1 MATYGQVRMRLS
13 QMFPAVP
20 LDLLDGWIWARHE
33 SIMDQLNWDRLA
45 TSRPVSLLPEYTTG
59 TVTLTQGLPVVVGNG
74 TAWDSS
80 TGDVLR
86 IEGGKTYY
94 RFIVDSA
101 AAGTLDRPYEG
112 DTGTFSY
119 RISRAVYT
127 LPADVRL
134 IKSVSDPAT
143 GYQLSFL
150 DRERFRQA
158 FGDHNSRGNPT
169 HWTGYFDSDTD
180 PPLMQIEVFPLP
192 ITSGSVNVAV
202 VMDKGGIMDGETST
216 AFLPWERSG
225 VIQDGVAEDCCTWL
239 LTRDNPPPGMG
250 QAAER
255 YARKFADGLAGMIRT
270 DISRH
275 GSVTLQLDQAMYQ
288 HRLRRWQ
295 RYC

>member
-20 LDLLDGWIWARHE
+20 LDLLDGWIWSRHE
-33 SIMDQLNWDRLA
+33 LLMDQLNWDRLA
-45 TSRPVSLLPEYTTG
+45 TSRPVSLLAEYATG
-59 TVTLTQGLPVVVGNG
+59 TVTLTQGLSVVIGNG

-80 TGDVLR
+80 TGDILR
-86 IEGGKTYY
+86 IEGGQTYY
-94 RFIVDSA
+94 RFIADSA

-112 DTGTFSY
+112 ASGEFSY

-143 GYQLSFL
+143 GESLSFL
-150 DRERFRQA
+150 DRERFKQA
-158 FGDHNSRGNPT
+158 FGDRKSRGNPT
-169 HWTGYFDSDTD
+169 HWTGYFDSDTA
-180 PPLMQIEVFPLP
+180 PPQMQIEVFPLP
-192 ITSGSVNVAV
+192 ISAGAVNVAV
-202 VMDKGGIMDGETST
+202 VMDKGGIMEGQTST
-216 AFLPWERSG
+216 AFLPWERPG

-239 LTRDNPPPGMG
+239 LTRDNPAPGLG
-250 QAAER
+250 QAAAM
-255 YARKFADGLAGMIRT
+255 YAKKFDNGLAGMVRT
-270 DISRH
+270 DLSRR
-275 GSVTLQLDQAMYQ
+275 GSTTLQLDGPMYQ